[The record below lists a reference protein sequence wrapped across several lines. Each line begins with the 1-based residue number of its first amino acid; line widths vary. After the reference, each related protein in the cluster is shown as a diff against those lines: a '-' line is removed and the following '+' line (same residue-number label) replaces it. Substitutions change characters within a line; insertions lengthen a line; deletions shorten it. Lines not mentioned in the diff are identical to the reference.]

1 MKVVQHMAPKTKNS
15 NFTAVIRDEEYVE
28 ALTDYQW
35 SNRLTRPELVRAAI
49 DFFAEAKGIKV
60 PSADEAEIA
69 VTDEA
74 EAAEQA
80 EAAETVKTEATT
92 RRR

>member
-1 MKVVQHMAPKTKNS
+1 MTTKAKNS

-35 SNRLTRPELVRAAI
+35 SNRLTRPELVRKAVDEFAANH
-49 DFFAEAKGIKV
+49 GIKV
-60 PSADEAEIA
+60 PSAETPAESDQDTLPDAPADE
-69 VTDEA
+69 VA
-74 EAAEQA
+74 EAPA
-80 EAAETVKTEATT
+80 T

>member
-1 MKVVQHMAPKTKNS
+1 MAPKATAKNS
-15 NFTAVIRDEEYVE
+15 NFTAVIRDEDYVE

-60 PSADEAEIA
+60 PAES
-69 VTDEA
+69 EEENA
-74 EAAEQA
+74 EAPAV
-80 EAAETVKTEATT
+80 AETEAKAKSG
-92 RRR
+92 R